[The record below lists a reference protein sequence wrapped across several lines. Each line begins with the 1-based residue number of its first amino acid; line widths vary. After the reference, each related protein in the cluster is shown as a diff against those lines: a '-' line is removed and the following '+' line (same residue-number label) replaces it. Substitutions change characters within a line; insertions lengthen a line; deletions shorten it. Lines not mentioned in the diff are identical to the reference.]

1 MWGCPDLAGTGKNQ
15 FHPVVRLPERY
26 WVLNLQR
33 PQSSWNQ
40 HYEFTVGRYDEDRR
54 GMYTQ
59 ALFGG
64 ERTIHVGL
72 DIGGPAQTPIYSFED
87 GTIHSYADNDEDGSY
102 GPTIITQHT
111 LVVDG
116 VSRNVWLLLG
126 HLSRESLMSL
136 EIGSPIK
143 KGEQI
148 GAMGEEH
155 ENGGWPPHVHIQL
168 SMEEPVVPDLEGVVS
183 PENRADALR
192 LYPDPRNILGN
203 LY

>member
-1 MWGCPDLAGTGKNQ
+1 
-15 FHPVVRLPERY
+15 
-26 WVLNLQR
+26 
-33 PQSSWNQ
+33 
-40 HYEFTVGRYDEDRR
+40 
-54 GMYTQ
+54 MYTQ

-111 LVVDG
+111 LVIDG
-116 VSRNVWLLLG
+116 VSRNLWLLLG
-126 HLSRESLMSL
+126 HLSRESLTSL

-168 SMEEPVVPDLEGVVS
+168 SMDEPVVPDLEGVVS
-183 PENRADALR
+183 PENRDDALR
-192 LYPDPRNILGN
+192 RYPDPRNILGN